1 MNYINVGKENSSKIN
16 IYYEDQGAGRPIVLI
31 HGWPLSNRSWEKQVT
46 ALLGAGYR
54 VITYDRRGF
63 GLSGK
68 PITGYDYDTLADD
81 LHVIMT
87 KLDLR
92 DTALVGFSM
101 GGGEVAR
108 YLGKYGGERVSKAV
122 FIAAVPPYLLKA
134 LDNPEGVPG
143 KIFDGIRNAIV
154 TNRRTFLSQFL
165 SDFYNFDI
173 LEGRLVGEQVIKSNL
188 KVANNA
194 SLKATVDCVSA
205 WTTDFRKDLARI
217 DMPTLVIHGD
227 ADRILPIA
235 ATGKRMPEFIKG
247 CKLVVIEG
255 GPHGIT
261 WTHAEQ
267 VNRELLDFLAKSKQ
281 ELQSLLDR
289 LTKPSLLLPVR

>member
-1 MNYINVGKENSSKIN
+1 MNYINVSKGNSSRIN
-16 IYYEDQGAGRPIVLI
+16 IYYEDQGAGKPVVLI
-31 HGWPLSNRSWEKQVT
+31 HGWPLSGRSWEKQVP

-63 GLSGK
+63 GLSDK
-68 PITGYDYDTLADD
+68 PMTGYDYNTFADD

-92 DTALVGFSM
+92 DAAIVGFSM

-108 YLGKYGGERVSKAV
+108 YFGKYGSERVSKAV
-122 FIAAVPPYLLKA
+122 FISAVPPYLLKT
-134 LDNPEGVPG
+134 LDNPEGLPG
-143 KIFDGIRNAIV
+143 KIFDGIKKAIAA
-154 TNRRTFLSQFL
+154 NRETFLSQFL
-165 SDFYNFDI
+165 SDFYNFNI
-173 LEGRLVGEQVIKSNL
+173 LGDKLVGEQAIKSNM
-188 KVANNA
+188 KVAINA
-194 SLKATVDCVSA
+194 SVKGTVDCVSA
-205 WTTDFRKDLARI
+205 WTTDFREDLAHI
-217 DMPTLVIHGD
+217 DVPTLVIHGD

-235 ATGKRMPEFIKG
+235 ATGKRLPAFVKG

-255 GPHGIT
+255 GPHGLT

-281 ELQSLLDR
+281 ELLLDR
-289 LTKPSLLLPVR
+289 LTKTSLLLPVR